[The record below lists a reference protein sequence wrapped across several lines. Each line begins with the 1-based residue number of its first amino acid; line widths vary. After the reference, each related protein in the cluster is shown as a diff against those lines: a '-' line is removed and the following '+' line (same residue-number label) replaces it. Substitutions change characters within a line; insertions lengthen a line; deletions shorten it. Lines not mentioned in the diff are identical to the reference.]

1 MCLPFLNYTKNI
13 LDTTVIITRKT
24 IFIRVN
30 IIKYCF
36 ECPGYK
42 ILNSLNVIKLASEAI
57 SVPVPP
63 MFTPKSND
71 G

>member
-1 MCLPFLNYTKNI
+1 MPPLMFYTKNSFAA
-13 LDTTVIITRKT
+13 TVIITRKT
-24 IFIRVN
+24 IFITVN

-63 MFTPKSND
+63 MFTPRSNER
-71 G
+71 